1 MIRVTCPVLDVV
13 QLARDQDDCSLC
25 WNVLLLMR
33 CTTTTTSGFL
43 QWSIN
48 NAAVYSIDDLV
59 AVNSN
64 VTVDGSLFVFDSHT
78 TVSGA
83 NVYTSTAILNT
94 SHVSTV
100 QCSDDGGLSQTLPII
115 LKGKLVHCNFNQF
128 IILPFVH
135 LVEDRVIFNDD
146 TTIGTNIVVRW
157 SAPADAGVCCEQFR
171 VMTSQN
177 SFRPVDNLRSQCTD
191 LISTTN

>member
-1 MIRVTCPVLDVV
+1 M
-13 QLARDQDDCSLC
+13 
-25 WNVLLLMR
+25 
-33 CTTTTTSGFL
+33 
-43 QWSIN
+43 
-48 NAAVYSIDDLV
+48 
-59 AVNSN
+59 
-64 VTVDGSLFVFDSHT
+64 
-78 TVSGA
+78 SGA
-83 NVYTSTAILNT
+83 NVYTSTATLNT

-177 SFRPVDNLRSQCTD
+177 SFPFDTTITNTVLTNISTPERQESANVSVRCRDQIGTLGPEVVYRPNTFIQSIYLCIRLYACHKGARQRSRSQH
-191 LISTTN
+191 INYIY